1 MKKLNRVAHLGARSA
16 WLWRHREGFRDARS
30 DHMPRLLVD
39 VSAIIRHD
47 AQTGI
52 QRVVRS
58 VWSELRRRNG
68 ISFDVLPVFATAT
81 HGYCYAQPDFLDR
94 TDSREMLEPVR
105 VREGDKFIGLD
116 LAAHLL
122 PKYRQQLRAWR
133 SHGAKVHLVVYDL
146 LPMQRPEW
154 FTPSSAVNFGRWFD
168 VLANEADQ
176 AICIS
181 DQVARDLDAQLC
193 SMGKTA
199 RPAISRM
206 QMGANIAGSVP
217 SSGVCDALRQT
228 LEQIRFR
235 PAILMVGTVE
245 PRKGYD
251 TALAAFDHLWKTR
264 PDSPDLILVG
274 KAGWKTKA
282 VQRSITSHKEF
293 GRRLHWFNALSDEG
307 LCLLYDAC
315 RGLLMA
321 SRGEGWGLPLIE
333 AAMHRRHVLARDLPV
348 FREQGLSNIVYFRDD
363 SPEALGARLMELV
376 QLGQAPHSAAS
387 LPTWSEC
394 VDGLLQVLGMPSV
407 EATTAEPLLKA
418 S

>member
-1 MKKLNRVAHLGARSA
+1 
-16 WLWRHREGFRDARS
+16 
-30 DHMPRLLVD
+30 
-39 VSAIIRHD
+39 
-47 AQTGI
+47 
-52 QRVVRS
+52 
-58 VWSELRRRNG
+58 
-68 ISFDVLPVFATAT
+68 
-81 HGYCYAQPDFLDR
+81 
-94 TDSREMLEPVR
+94 MLEPVR